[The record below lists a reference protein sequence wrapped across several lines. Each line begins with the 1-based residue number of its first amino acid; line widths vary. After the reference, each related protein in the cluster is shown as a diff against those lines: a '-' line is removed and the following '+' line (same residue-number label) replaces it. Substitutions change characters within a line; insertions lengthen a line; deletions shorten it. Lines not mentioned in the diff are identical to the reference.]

1 MFKHY
6 LGLRSDLEWLV
17 FCDDLIIA
25 SVYIDGILT
34 KLSLEIFPILMK
46 QVCEM
51 TMPTLNKCH
60 IVSPQ
65 IRVILQKLVSNKLLG
80 VKLPP

>member
-17 FCDDLIIA
+17 FYDDLIIV

-51 TMPTLNKCH
+51 TMLTLNKCPK
-60 IVSPQ
+60 VSC
-65 IRVILQKLVSNKLLG
+65 RVPSNSGHTAKVG
-80 VKLPP
+80 IQ

>member
-17 FCDDLIIA
+17 FCDDLIIV
-25 SVYIDGILT
+25 SVYIHGILT
-34 KLSLEIFPILMK
+34 KLSLEIFPILMR

-51 TMPTLNKCH
+51 TMPTLNKCPK
-60 IVSPQ
+60 VSCSVPSNSSHTAK
-65 IRVILQKLVSNKLLG
+65 VMVSNKL
-80 VKLPP
+80 